1 MSGRMK
7 RPGRYRPGKAPSV
20 QDQSSSDEEDV
31 YEEDRSVEAT
41 PSLPSRTAIPAA
53 QSAGITIQQGDE
65 PVKLPMQGSAQ
76 RQEPEDMKK
85 QHDDQQEYDL
95 DEYETDTDEDESH
108 EQATNLNQRSSLPRP
123 QNYNVASRIQDQN
136 TRQAPGVGAP
146 TYPTGESASP
156 FLPVR
161 KVPHSHDEPAQ
172 VGVTPK
178 EASESG
184 SEEETGSDSES
195 ESESEPEPVMLKPV
209 FVSRYAVCLPRK
221 NRSTAIEKPQH
232 TTHEP
237 DAMQK
242 ARKQA
247 AHDLAAERVQRELRE
262 KKHEEAHY
270 DVDDTDDIDPE
281 GEFQAWRAR
290 ELARIQRIQAQEDE
304 QRAERAE
311 VERRRM
317 IPEKQRLAED
327 LAHARQTR
335 QEKQRGSQG
344 FLQKYHHKG
353 AFYQDLDILHRDYS
367 QQTESAVDKSA
378 LPKLMQVRDFGKR
391 SRSKWTHLANED
403 TSKREHD
410 MISQRFTSTK

>member
-20 QDQSSSDEEDV
+20 QEQSSSDEEGVNED
-31 YEEDRSVEAT
+31 DRSVEAK
-41 PSLPSRTAIPAA
+41 PSLPSHTAIPAA

-65 PVKLPMQGSAQ
+65 PVELPMQGSAQ
-76 RQEPEDMKK
+76 RNDPEEVE
-85 QHDDQQEYDL
+85 QQYQDQQEYDL
-95 DEYETDTDEDESH
+95 DEYETDTDEDESLK
-108 EQATNLNQRSSLPRP
+108 QAAKSSQRPSTLGP
-123 QNYNVASRIQDQN
+123 QNSDAVSEIQDQD
-136 TRQAPGVGAP
+136 TRQASGFGTP
-146 TYPTGESASP
+146 TYSTRETTSS

-161 KVPHSHDEPAQ
+161 QPPQSHTEPAQ
-172 VGVTPK
+172 
-178 EASESG
+178 ASDSES
-184 SEEETGSDSES
+184 EQASDSGTES

-209 FVSRYAVCLPRK
+209 FVSRK

-237 DAMQK
+237 DATQK

-247 AHDLAAERVQRELRE
+247 AHDLAAEHVQRELRE

-290 ELARIQRIQAQEDE
+290 ELARIQRVQAQEDE

-317 IPEKQRLAED
+317 LPEKQRLAED

-353 AFYQDLDILHRDYS
+353 AFYQDMDILHRDYS

-378 LPKLMQVRDFGKR
+378 LPKLMQP
-391 SRSKWTHLANED
+391 E
-403 TSKREHD
+403 
-410 MISQRFTSTK
+410 